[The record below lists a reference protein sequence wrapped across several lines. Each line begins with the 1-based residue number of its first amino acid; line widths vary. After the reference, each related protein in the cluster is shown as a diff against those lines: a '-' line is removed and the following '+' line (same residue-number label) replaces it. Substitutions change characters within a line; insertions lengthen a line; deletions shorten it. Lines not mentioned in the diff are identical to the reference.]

1 MAGVPTQCCAR
12 MCSEGS
18 VAALDERE
26 EGGWKAVVLP
36 AGGEFQ
42 DEAQGVGF
50 EGVRGVNLIFIRS
63 SHN

>member
-1 MAGVPTQCCAR
+1 MAGVPAQCCAR
-12 MCSEGS
+12 VRSEGS
-18 VAALDERE
+18 AFALDECE

-50 EGVRGVNLIFIRS
+50 EGVRG
-63 SHN
+63 